1 MMLKASLLKS
11 FNCED
16 EIFEIKRR
24 ITLNNEDMLI
34 NTVIGIDQSYKRTG
48 VSACRD
54 GKIIYCFSITPEAS
68 DCPSDKRKSIIN
80 GITNNVIENK
90 DLNIDPKR
98 TIVVMER
105 VRLFSRGFISFDYI
119 VKTGALVA
127 MISDL
132 FYGAGMETYVVDTRA
147 WKKAVVGTSKP
158 AQNKYGLAP
167 EKWPTINYVKHMK
180 EVKNSDILIE
190 YPRQKKGVIR
200 KNDKFYEVNDDLCD
214 AICISKF
221 FFVDGYGNC
230 KNLHKMLL

>member
-1 MMLKASLLKS
+1 MLKASLLKS

-16 EIFEIKRR
+16 EIFAIKRR
-24 ITLNNEDMLI
+24 IALNNEDMLI

-48 VSACRD
+48 VSVCRD

-80 GITNNVIENK
+80 GITHNVIKNK

-132 FYGAGMETYVVDTRA
+132 FYDNNIKTYVVDTRA
-147 WKKAVVGTSKP
+147 WKKVVVGTCKP
-158 AQNKYGLAP
+158 VENKYGIAP
-167 EKWPTINYVKHMK
+167 EKWPTVKYVKRLND
-180 EVKNSDILIE
+180 VKNADILIE
-190 YPRQKKGVIR
+190 YPRMKKGVICM
-200 KNDKFYEVNDDLCD
+200 NNKFYEVNDDLCD

-221 FFVDGYGNC
+221 FFVNGEN
-230 KNLHKMLL
+230 NLHEMLL